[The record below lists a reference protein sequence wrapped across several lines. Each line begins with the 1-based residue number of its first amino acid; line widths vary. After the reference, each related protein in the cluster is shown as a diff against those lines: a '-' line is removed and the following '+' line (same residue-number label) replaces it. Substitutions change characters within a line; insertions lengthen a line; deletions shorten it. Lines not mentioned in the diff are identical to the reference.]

1 MPNKYRSTIQFALAF
16 GILLAF
22 AAQPAQGVYYN
33 MGMFWRKA
41 SVAVGFIFQGKQAI
55 SETEPKDHLASDYF
69 SQSVSISGDTL
80 VVGAYYQDYDD
91 VGGSSMT
98 QAGAAYVFTRSG
110 TAWSPQQKLVASGTN
125 GRVSSDH
132 FGQSVSI
139 SGDTLVV
146 GAYYQSYDD
155 VGANSLAQAG
165 AAYVFTRTGTAWSQQ
180 QKLVATGTNGRV
192 AYNQFGVAVSISADT
207 IVVGANYQA
216 YDAAGAN
223 SLNNAGAA
231 FVFTRSGTAWG
242 QQQKLVGTGT
252 NGRGAGDYFGNA
264 VSISV
269 DTLVVGAND
278 QPYDAAGAS
287 SLIAAGAA
295 YVFTRSGTAWSQQ
308 QKLVGTG
315 TNGRLANDQ
324 FGYSV
329 SISVDTVVVG
339 ANQQD
344 YNAAGASSLASAGAA
359 YVFTR
364 TGTAWSLQQK
374 LSGTGTNGRLAG
386 DGFGQSVSIEGDTLV
401 VGAPF
406 QSYDAAGA
414 TSLAQAGAAYVFTR
428 TGTAWSLQQKLV
440 GTGTNG
446 RMASDDFGGAVSVS
460 LDTVVVGASS
470 QDYDAAGANS
480 ANSAGAAYVLTRA
493 GTAWSPQQKLVGTGT
508 NGRLT
513 GEQLG
518 GAVSIS
524 GDTLVV
530 GAEYQSYDAAGA
542 TSLTSAGAAYV
553 YTRSGTTWSLQQ
565 KLVASGTNGRVAY
578 DHLGQSVSI
587 SVDTLVVGAYGQS
600 YDAAGATS
608 LASAGAAYVFT
619 RSGTTWS
626 QQQKLVGTGTNGRL
640 ANDRFGYAV
649 SISVDTVVVGAL
661 QQSYNAAGATSL
673 AIAGAAYVFTRT
685 GTAWSQQQKLVG
697 TGTNG
702 RVANDYFGVSL
713 AISADTVVIGASSQ
727 SYDAAGATSLSSTG
741 AAYVFTR
748 TGTAWSQ
755 QQKLVGTGTNGRV
768 ASDQFGGA
776 VSISVDTIVVG
787 TRYQSYDAAGANSL
801 SNAGA
806 AYVFTRTGTAWSLQ
820 QKLVGIGTN
829 GRALSDSFGVS
840 LAISADT
847 VVVGAFTQSYDAAGA
862 NSLTNAGA
870 AYVFTRTGTAWS
882 LQQKLVGTGTNGR
895 VASDNFGSDV
905 AVSVDTV
912 AVGAPAQGYDVAG
925 ANLAPSEGA
934 SYVWKR

>member
-180 QKLVATGTNGRV
+180 QKLV
-192 AYNQFGVAVSISADT
+192 
-207 IVVGANYQA
+207 
-216 YDAAGAN
+216 
-223 SLNNAGAA
+223 
-231 FVFTRSGTAWG
+231 
-242 QQQKLVGTGT
+242 
-252 NGRGAGDYFGNA
+252 
-264 VSISV
+264 
-269 DTLVVGAND
+269 
-278 QPYDAAGAS
+278 
-287 SLIAAGAA
+287 
-295 YVFTRSGTAWSQQ
+295 
-308 QKLVGTG
+308 
-315 TNGRLANDQ
+315 
-324 FGYSV
+324 
-329 SISVDTVVVG
+329 
-339 ANQQD
+339 
-344 YNAAGASSLASAGAA
+344 
-359 YVFTR
+359 
-364 TGTAWSLQQK
+364 
-374 LSGTGTNGRLAG
+374 
-386 DGFGQSVSIEGDTLV
+386 
-401 VGAPF
+401 
-406 QSYDAAGA
+406 
-414 TSLAQAGAAYVFTR
+414 
-428 TGTAWSLQQKLV
+428 
-440 GTGTNG
+440 
-446 RMASDDFGGAVSVS
+446 
-460 LDTVVVGASS
+460 
-470 QDYDAAGANS
+470 
-480 ANSAGAAYVLTRA
+480 
-493 GTAWSPQQKLVGTGT
+493 
-508 NGRLT
+508 
-513 GEQLG
+513 
-518 GAVSIS
+518 
-524 GDTLVV
+524 
-530 GAEYQSYDAAGA
+530 
-542 TSLTSAGAAYV
+542 
-553 YTRSGTTWSLQQ
+553 
-565 KLVASGTNGRVAY
+565 
-578 DHLGQSVSI
+578 
-587 SVDTLVVGAYGQS
+587 
-600 YDAAGATS
+600 
-608 LASAGAAYVFT
+608 
-619 RSGTTWS
+619 
-626 QQQKLVGTGTNGRL
+626 
-640 ANDRFGYAV
+640 
-649 SISVDTVVVGAL
+649 
-661 QQSYNAAGATSL
+661 
-673 AIAGAAYVFTRT
+673 
-685 GTAWSQQQKLVG
+685 G

-702 RVANDYFGVSL
+702 RVANDY
-713 AISADTVVIGASSQ
+713 
-727 SYDAAGATSLSSTG
+727 
-741 AAYVFTR
+741 
-748 TGTAWSQ
+748 
-755 QQKLVGTGTNGRV
+755 
-768 ASDQFGGA
+768 
-776 VSISVDTIVVG
+776 
-787 TRYQSYDAAGANSL
+787 
-801 SNAGA
+801 
-806 AYVFTRTGTAWSLQ
+806 
-820 QKLVGIGTN
+820 
-829 GRALSDSFGVS
+829 FGVS